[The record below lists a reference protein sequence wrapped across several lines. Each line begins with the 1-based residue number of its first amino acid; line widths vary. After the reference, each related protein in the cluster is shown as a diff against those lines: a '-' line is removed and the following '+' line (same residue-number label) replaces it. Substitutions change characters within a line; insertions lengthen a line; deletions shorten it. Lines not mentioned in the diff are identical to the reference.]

1 MCSEVDARGLSCPE
15 PVLMVTRELDNM
27 SSGILR
33 VKVSN
38 VAAGEK
44 ITRLAKSKGW
54 QVEVTNEGEDIV
66 LTLRK

>member
-1 MCSEVDARGLSCPE
+1 MCSEVDAGGLSCPE

>member
-15 PVLMVTRELDNM
+15 PVLMVTRKLENM